1 MKFILPDNLT
11 LQRYNKLE
19 STKFKLILNLIK
31 QNKILKKISGILMPR
46 LMTGNIDIK
55 SISISL

>member
-55 SISISL
+55 NTSISL